1 VRDPVYYK
9 TSGDCKI
16 RVDDALF
23 CIHRF
28 LLEQDSPMFQTMF
41 QLPQG
46 GVEPQGLTDENPI
59 VLVGDTVEQVRAL
72 CWALYALQAQLGGN
86 IESSLMLA

>member
-1 VRDPVYYK
+1 
-9 TSGDCKI
+9 
-16 RVDDALF
+16 
-23 CIHRF
+23 
-28 LLEQDSPMFQTMF
+28 MF

-72 CWALYALQAQLGGN
+72 FWALYAL
-86 IESSLMLA
+86 